1 MVFHDRSSQALRG
14 RKVFI
19 LLAVIMTL
27 VTVTVPRPVSASGNV
42 PSGTSTGYASSPGS
56 GAMAASSTSGEA
68 QTWYLAEGYTG
79 GEFDTYVLV

>member
-1 MVFHDRSSQALRG
+1 
-14 RKVFI
+14 
-19 LLAVIMTL
+19 MTL